1 MKLYRVRIGP
11 GEAHAYKQPENMI
24 SPGDYFATHGRI
36 GDREKKLGGAKAA
49 VWKGKFIWLFPSHI
63 YVLRLL
69 RGYIPPEPSFYGT
82 EIEFDKRLWPD
93 FDYSVLWDWQKR
105 FLLDAQAFFKRGYQY
120 RRGTIVKMG
129 GGKTLLGLL
138 LAARFQSPVVL
149 APTYLH
155 QVWKDEAQ
163 KWGLPCPWIVTY
175 QSAHK
180 VPFTDCLIV
189 DEANAVSNPKA
200 RQTQRVRRL
209 AESAHCVVPY
219 TGTPIS
225 VSPMQIRW
233 INVAKP
239 GVFPDNDNTFKFI
252 YGLDTELREVVPGQK
267 VWITETWDM
276 EKITRDVAP
285 YVETVDTR
293 KLFQDIPD
301 VEYRIY
307 ETPKPRHFD
316 LILAGG
322 ASARNKSK
330 ILSQVL
336 MTSDG
341 HILNDMNLPQHI
353 DDSKLKAVRNTIEN
367 IGEPVFVVA
376 HWSETIRR
384 LKQLLKDMNPAVV
397 GEPGA
402 LQRFLTGQTLVL
414 IAPFMMT
421 KGLNLHEVCRIT
433 LVVSNGTSP
442 LMREQMESR
451 TYRPGQRRGCIF
463 IDFCAKGTL
472 DRERLELLKKHRED
486 SEEMIERALLRK
498 LEGLYV
504 K

>member
-1 MKLYRVRIGP
+1 
-11 GEAHAYKQPENMI
+11 
-24 SPGDYFATHGRI
+24 
-36 GDREKKLGGAKAA
+36 
-49 VWKGKFIWLFPSHI
+49 
-63 YVLRLL
+63 
-69 RGYIPPEPSFYGT
+69 
-82 EIEFDKRLWPD
+82 
-93 FDYSVLWDWQKR
+93 
-105 FLLDAQAFFKRGYQY
+105 
-120 RRGTIVKMG
+120 
-129 GGKTLLGLL
+129 
-138 LAARFQSPVVL
+138 
-149 APTYLH
+149 
-155 QVWKDEAQ
+155 
-163 KWGLPCPWIVTY
+163 
-175 QSAHK
+175 
-180 VPFTDCLIV
+180 
-189 DEANAVSNPKA
+189 
-200 RQTQRVRRL
+200 
-209 AESAHCVVPY
+209 
-219 TGTPIS
+219 
-225 VSPMQIRW
+225 
-233 INVAKP
+233 
-239 GVFPDNDNTFKFI
+239 
-252 YGLDTELREVVPGQK
+252 
-267 VWITETWDM
+267 
-276 EKITRDVAP
+276 
-285 YVETVDTR
+285 
-293 KLFQDIPD
+293 
-301 VEYRIY
+301 
-307 ETPKPRHFD
+307 
-316 LILAGG
+316 
-322 ASARNKSK
+322 
-330 ILSQVL
+330 